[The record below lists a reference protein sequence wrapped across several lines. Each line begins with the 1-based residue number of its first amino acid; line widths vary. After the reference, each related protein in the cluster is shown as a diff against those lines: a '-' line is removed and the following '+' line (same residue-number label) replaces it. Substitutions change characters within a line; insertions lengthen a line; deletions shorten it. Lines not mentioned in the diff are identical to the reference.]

1 MTRTENKTMRPRTR
15 LFRVLVAAGLGL
27 GSPALLPAV
36 FAPAAARAA
45 TVVDRIVAVVN
56 DDIVLESEVNQTAVL
71 SLRGELGELD
81 LESAE
86 GQRKFEAHR
95 RKTLDTLI
103 EKQLVAQQARELKIY
118 VAEDE
123 MRRALEDVKK
133 SNNLTDFQFA
143 EALKQQGFTMDTYRK
158 TLRQQLLELKV
169 INQTVRSRISV
180 GDDEVRALYA
190 QTVRQATGDQLQVHL
205 MQILVPVPANA
216 SENAVNDKRRL
227 AGKFVEQLRSGAD
240 FVTLAKTAA
249 DEGASKGGGDLG
261 WVARGDLPE
270 ELRDTVASM
279 DAGDLR
285 GPVRSERG
293 FHILQLV
300 EKKNAEVRGFDEV
313 KEQLRRQLYDQQVE
327 KGIQSWTKELRRKA
341 HIDVRL

>member
-1 MTRTENKTMRPRTR
+1 
-15 LFRVLVAAGLGL
+15 VLLLVIL
-27 GSPALLPAV
+27 GSAAVPSSPAQ
-36 FAPAAARAA
+36 AA
-45 TVVDRIVAVVN
+45 TVIDRIVAVVN
-56 DDIVLESEVNQTAVL
+56 DDIILESEVNQAAVM
-71 SLRGELGELD
+71 SMRAELGELD

-95 RKTLDTLI
+95 RKTLDSLI
-103 EKQLVAQQARELKIY
+103 EKQLLAQQAKELKIY

-123 MRRALEDVKK
+123 MKRALEDVKK
-133 SNNLTDFQFA
+133 SNNLTDFQFS
-143 EALKQQGFTMDTYRK
+143 EALKQQGFTLDGYRK

-169 INQTVRSRISV
+169 VNQTVRSRISI
-180 GDDEVRALYA
+180 GDDEVRAYYA

-205 MQILVPVPANA
+205 LQILIPVAKNA
-216 SENAVNDKRRL
+216 TEAVINEKRSH
-227 AGKFVEQLRSGAD
+227 AGKLVDQLRSGAD
-240 FVTLAKTAA
+240 FVTLSKQLG
-249 DEGASKGGGDLG
+249 DEGANKVSGDMG

-293 FHILQLV
+293 FHIVQLV
-300 EKKNAEVRGFDEV
+300 EKKNAEVRSFDEV
-313 KEQLRRQLYDQQVE
+313 KENLRRQLYDQQVE
-327 KGIQSWTKELRRKA
+327 KGILSWTKELRRKG

>member
-1 MTRTENKTMRPRTR
+1 MRPRTR
-15 LFRVLVAAGLGL
+15 LCRLLLAGVTL
-27 GSPALLPAV
+27 GSAVVLPPLPA
-36 FAPAAARAA
+36 AHAA
-45 TVVDRIVAVVN
+45 TVIDRIVAVVN
-56 DDIVLESEVNQTAVL
+56 DDILLESEVNQAAVL
-71 SLRGELGELD
+71 SMRAELGELD

-95 RKTLDTLI
+95 RKTLDTLVD
-103 EKQLVAQQARELKIY
+103 KQLITQQARELKIY

-143 EALKQQGFTMDTYRK
+143 EALKQQGFTLDSYRK

-180 GDDEVRALYA
+180 GDDEVRAFYA
-190 QTVRQATGDQLQVHL
+190 QTVRQATGDQLQVHIL
-205 MQILVPVPANA
+205 QILVPVAPSA
-216 SENAVNDKRRL
+216 SEAVANDKRRL
-227 AGKFVEQLRSGAD
+227 AGKLVEQLRSGAD
-240 FVTLAKTAA
+240 FATLAQQAVS
-249 DEGASKGGGDLG
+249 EGAAKGGGDMG

-279 DAGDLR
+279 DPGDLR

-300 EKKNAEVRGFDEV
+300 EKKNAEVRTFDEV
-313 KEQLRRQLYDQQVE
+313 KENLRRQLYDQQVE

-341 HIDVRL
+341 HIDNRL

>member
-1 MTRTENKTMRPRTR
+1 MRPRIR
-15 LFRVLVAAGLGL
+15 LCLCRVLLAGAAL
-27 GSPALLPAV
+27 GSAVGLPAV
-36 FAPAAARAA
+36 PAAHAA
-45 TVVDRIVAVVN
+45 TVIDRIVAVVN
-56 DDIVLESEVNQTAVL
+56 DDIILESEVNQAAVL
-71 SLRGELGELD
+71 SMRAELGDLD
-81 LESAE
+81 LESPE

-103 EKQLVAQQARELKIY
+103 EKQLITQQARELKIY

-133 SNNLTDFQFA
+133 SNNLTDFQFS
-143 EALKQQGFTMDTYRK
+143 EALKQQGFTLDSYRK

-180 GDDEVRALYA
+180 GDDEVRAFYA
-190 QTVRQATGDQLQVHL
+190 QTVRQATGDQLQVHIL
-205 MQILVPVPANA
+205 QILVPVAANA
-216 SENAVNDKRRL
+216 SEAVVNDKRRL
-227 AGKFVEQLRSGAD
+227 AGKLVEQLRSGAD
-240 FVTLAKTAA
+240 FATLAQQAVA
-249 DEGASKGGGDLG
+249 EGASKGGGDMG

-300 EKKNAEVRGFDEV
+300 EKKNAEVRTFDEV
-313 KEQLRRQLYDQQVE
+313 KENLRRQLYDQQVE

>member
-1 MTRTENKTMRPRTR
+1 MRPRIR
-15 LFRVLVAAGLGL
+15 LCLCRVLLAGATLG
-27 GSPALLPAV
+27 GAVGLPAV
-36 FAPAAARAA
+36 PAAHAA
-45 TVVDRIVAVVN
+45 TVIDRIVAVVN
-56 DDIVLESEVNQTAVL
+56 DDIILESEVNQSAVL
-71 SLRGELGELD
+71 SMRGELGDLD

-103 EKQLVAQQARELKIY
+103 EKQLITQQARELKIY

-133 SNNLTDFQFA
+133 SNNLTDFQFS
-143 EALKQQGFTMDTYRK
+143 EALKQQGFTLESYRK

-180 GDDEVRALYA
+180 GDDEVRAFYA
-190 QTVRQATGDQLQVHL
+190 QTVRQATGDQLQVHIL
-205 MQILVPVPANA
+205 QILVPVAPNA
-216 SENAVNDKRRL
+216 SEAAVNDKRRF
-227 AGKFVEQLRSGAD
+227 AGKLVEQLRSGAD
-240 FVTLAKTAA
+240 FATLAQQAVA
-249 DEGASKGGGDLG
+249 EGASKGGGDMG

-270 ELRDTVASM
+270 ELRDTVSSM

-293 FHILQLV
+293 FHVLQLV
-300 EKKNAEVRGFDEV
+300 EKKNAEVRTFDET
-313 KEQLRRQLYDQQVE
+313 KENLRRQLYDQQVE

-341 HIDVRL
+341 HIDNRL

>member
-1 MTRTENKTMRPRTR
+1 MPPRTR
-15 LFRVLVAAGLGL
+15 LRRALLVAGLAL
-27 GSPALLPAV
+27 GSSAALQLLPS
-36 FAPAAARAA
+36 PPARAA
-45 TVVDRIVAVVN
+45 TVIDRIVAVVN
-56 DDIVLESEVNQTAVL
+56 DDIILESEVNQAAVL
-71 SLRGELGELD
+71 SMRGELGEID
-81 LESAE
+81 LESPE

-118 VAEDE
+118 VSEDE

-133 SNNLTDFQFA
+133 SNNLSDFQFA
-143 EALKQQGFTMDTYRK
+143 EALKQQGFTLDSYRK

-180 GDDEVRALYA
+180 GDDEVRAFYA

-205 MQILVPVPANA
+205 MQILVPVPPNA
-216 SENAVNDKRRL
+216 SESVVNDKRRL
-227 AGKFVEQLRSGAD
+227 AGKFVEQLRSGGD
-240 FVTLAKTAA
+240 FVTIAKQASE
-249 DEGASKGGGDLG
+249 EGASKGGGDLG
-261 WVARGDLPE
+261 WLARGDLPE
-270 ELRDTVASM
+270 ELRDTVNSM
-279 DAGDLR
+279 DTGDLR

-293 FHILQLV
+293 FHVLQLV
-300 EKKNAEVRGFDEV
+300 EKKNAEVRSFDEV

-341 HIDVRL
+341 HLDIRL